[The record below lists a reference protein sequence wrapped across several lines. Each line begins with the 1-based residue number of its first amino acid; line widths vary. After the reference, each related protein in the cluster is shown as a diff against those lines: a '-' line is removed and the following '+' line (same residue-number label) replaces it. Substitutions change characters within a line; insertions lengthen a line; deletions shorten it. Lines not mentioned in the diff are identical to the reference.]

1 LFIQVTENTAK
12 VLQELGICCTCR
24 GEIKIKSITNLVTT
38 YFVHF
43 NENFQLIQTEKLQD
57 SDQDSV
63 IEENTVRD
71 YEQRYTE
78 DSPKN
83 TKL

>member
-1 LFIQVTENTAK
+1 
-12 VLQELGICCTCR
+12 VLEELGIGCTCR
-24 GEIKIKSITNLVTT
+24 GEIKIKSMTNLVTT

-43 NENFQLIQTEKLQD
+43 DENFQLIQTEKLQD

-63 IEENTVRD
+63 IEENEVRD
-71 YEQRYTE
+71 CEQRYTE
-78 DSPKN
+78 DPPNN

>member
-1 LFIQVTENTAK
+1 M
-12 VLQELGICCTCR
+12 LQELGIDCACR
-24 GEIKIKSITNLVTT
+24 GAIKIKSMTDLVTS

-43 NENFQLIQTEKLQD
+43 DENFQLIQTEKMQD

-63 IEENTVRD
+63 KEENDVRD

-78 DSPKN
+78 DPPNN

>member
-1 LFIQVTENTAK
+1 M
-12 VLQELGICCTCR
+12 
-24 GEIKIKSITNLVTT
+24 KSMTNLVTT

-43 NENFQLIQTEKLQD
+43 DENFQLIQTENVQD

-63 IEENTVRD
+63 LEESEVRD
-71 YEQRYTE
+71 CEEKYTE
-78 DSPKN
+78 EKQNN

>member
-1 LFIQVTENTAK
+1 ME
-12 VLQELGICCTCR
+12 E
-24 GEIKIKSITNLVTT
+24 LVTT

-43 NENFQLIQTEKLQD
+43 DENFQLKQTETFQD

-63 IEENTVRD
+63 TEENKLWD

-78 DSPKN
+78 DPPNN
-83 TKL
+83 TKFKEGTLKFSSSISVIHTNFLCQLIMYILT